1 MSLNFCKNQC
11 APTPVRSHHELRW
24 DGGFELQTRGTVCML
39 EVIGTLLRRIKDED
53 FYRFDEFSNV
63 PPLDLKIYEIIVGLP
78 VN

>member
-1 MSLNFCKNQC
+1 
-11 APTPVRSHHELRW
+11 
-24 DGGFELQTRGTVCML
+24 ML

>member
-1 MSLNFCKNQC
+1 
-11 APTPVRSHHELRW
+11 
-24 DGGFELQTRGTVCML
+24 ML

-53 FYRFDEFSNV
+53 FYRFDEVSNV